1 MLQNINL
8 TAALKD
14 IVKTATVA
22 RLCARDTCQQRR
34 AVRALTATA
43 VPAAFI
49 RPALTAAATSNAT
62 PTLVVIGV
70 ILPAGLIP
78 RTVGACH
85 GRH

>member
-1 MLQNINL
+1 M

-22 RLCARDTCQQRR
+22 RLCARDTWQQRR
-34 AVRALTATA
+34 AALVLMATA

-49 RPALTAAATSNAT
+49 RPALMAAATSNAT

>member
-1 MLQNINL
+1 M

-22 RLCARDTCQQRR
+22 RLCARDTWQQRR
-34 AVRALTATA
+34 AALVLMATA

-49 RPALTAAATSNAT
+49 RPALMAAATSNAT
-62 PTLVVIGV
+62 PTLVVIGA
-70 ILPAGLIP
+70 IMPAGLIP

>member
-22 RLCARDTCQQRR
+22 RLCARDTWQQRR
-34 AVRALTATA
+34 AALVLMATA

-49 RPALTAAATSNAT
+49 RPALMAAATSNAT

>member
-14 IVKTATVA
+14 LVMTATVA
-22 RLCARDTCQQRR
+22 RLCARDTWQQRR
-34 AVRALTATA
+34 AALVLMATA

-49 RPALTAAATSNAT
+49 RPALLAAATSNAT
-62 PTLVVIGV
+62 PTLVVIGA

>member
-22 RLCARDTCQQRR
+22 RLCARDTWQQRR
-34 AVRALTATA
+34 AALVLMATA

-49 RPALTAAATSNAT
+49 RPALMAAATSNAT
-62 PTLVVIGV
+62 PTLVVIGA
-70 ILPAGLIP
+70 IMPAGLIP

>member
-1 MLQNINL
+1 M

-22 RLCARDTCQQRR
+22 RLCARDTWQQRR
-34 AVRALTATA
+34 AALVLMATA
-43 VPAAFI
+43 VPAVFI
-49 RPALTAAATSNAT
+49 RPALMAAATSNAT